1 MTAKFVKDRRK
12 FMRFFK
18 SDGWKKFL
26 SGFMALVMLVGLFP
40 LTAQAAEAPDGM
52 PTDITLNELLIEANR
67 PLTRI

>member
-26 SGFMALVMLVGLFP
+26 SGFMALVMLVGLVP
-40 LTAQAAEAPDGM
+40 VTAQAASAPDGM
-52 PTDITLNELLIEANR
+52 PIDITLNDCEIR
-67 PLTRI
+67 